1 MEDGTHKARETLLA
15 ISTFELIV
23 TIGTYVSMGAST
35 ERTNHVPTP
44 TLLSDEI
51 TATLVRI
58 KVIDK

>member
-1 MEDGTHKARETLLA
+1 MEDCTYEARETFLA

-23 TIGTYVSMGAST
+23 TIGAYVSVGAST
-35 ERTNHVPTP
+35 ERTYHVTTP

-58 KVIDK
+58 EVIDE